1 MTDKSASRFQTA
13 KSAMK
18 GSDCM
23 GKVDDNKKQKK
34 DTLLQ
39 SAFNLFTGKGFAKT
53 TVSDIVKE
61 AGLAKGT
68 FYLYFKDKYDL
79 RDKLIAF
86 KAGQLFDEAHKEL
99 DKADIHDF
107 DSEILFVTDYIVGCF
122 QKQQPL
128 LRFLAKNLSWGVF
141 QETLNTTGSRVTEK
155 FYEHYIESL
164 DRYHVDCPSPDLMLF
179 TMIELIG
186 STSYNCI
193 LHNQPV
199 SMDEYRPYLHA
210 SLVKIR
216 EVFTNP
222 Q

>member
-1 MTDKSASRFQTA
+1 
-13 KSAMK
+13 
-18 GSDCM
+18 M

-86 KAGQLFDEAHKEL
+86 KAGQLFDEAHKAL

-107 DSEILFVTDYIVGCF
+107 DSEILFVTDYIIGCF
-122 QKQQPL
+122 QKQQSL
-128 LRFLAKNLSWGVF
+128 LRFLAKNLSFGVF
-141 QETLNTTGSRVTEK
+141 QETLTNTGNIVSEK
-155 FYEHYIESL
+155 FYDHYLESL
-164 DRYHVDCPSPDLMLF
+164 ERYHISCTSPELMLF
-179 TMIELIG
+179 TIVELIG

-193 LHNQPV
+193 LHSQPV
-199 SMDEYRPYLHA
+199 SMDEYLPYLHA
-210 SLVKIR
+210 SLRQICR
-216 EVFTNP
+216 VFTQP
-222 Q
+222 EDPAA

>member
-1 MTDKSASRFQTA
+1 MRVIFTCGGTGGHINPALAVA
-13 KSAMK
+13 K
-18 GSDCM
+18 
-23 GKVDDNKKQKK
+23 
-34 DTLLQ
+34 
-39 SAFNLFTGKGFAKT
+39 
-53 TVSDIVKE
+53 I
-61 AGLAKGT
+61 
-68 FYLYFKDKYDL
+68 L
-79 RDKLIAF
+79 R
-86 KAGQLFDEAHKEL
+86 ERRP
-99 DKADIHDF
+99 

-141 QETLNTTGSRVTEK
+141 QETLNTTGSLVTEK
-155 FYEHYIESL
+155 FYDHYIESL

-216 EVFTNP
+216 EVFTN
-222 Q
+222 QQ